1 MKGKE
6 EVTFREK
13 IGKNRKIKRSTR
25 RRRRRRSKRKSFF
38 ST

>member
-25 RRRRRRSKRKSFF
+25 RRKGRMKRIRR
-38 ST
+38 